1 MTNLSPKEKP
11 MNAKNL
17 LSVFLIPLL
26 LIMGCASSKP
36 KPPSAATPIS
46 EIQKHPRNWVGKE
59 VLVTGEVKETFS
71 VIIHKQFVLQDPT
84 GEITVVT
91 SKPLP
96 AKGEQLSIHGVVEEG
111 LSIGSETKTIVRE
124 SEG

>member
-1 MTNLSPKEKP
+1 
-11 MNAKNL
+11 MNAKNAFFIL
-17 LSVFLIPLL
+17 LIPLL
-26 LIMGCASSKP
+26 LITGGCASTSKP
-36 KPPSAATPIS
+36 KPPVAATPIA

-71 VIIHKQFVLQDPT
+71 VIIHKQFVLKDPT

-111 LSIGSETKTIVRE
+111 LSVGSETKTIVRE
-124 SEG
+124 KEG

>member
-1 MTNLSPKEKP
+1 MK
-11 MNAKNL
+11 AKNPAYTM
-17 LSVFLIPLL
+17 FLIFLL
-26 LIMGCASSKP
+26 LIAAGGCASAKP
-36 KPPSAATPIS
+36 KPPATATPIV
-46 EIQKHPRNWVGKE
+46 EIQSHPRNWVGKE
-59 VLVTGEVKETFS
+59 VLVTGEVTQTFS
-71 VIIHKQFVLQDPT
+71 VIVHKQFVLKDGT

-124 SEG
+124 NEG